1 MFYFLLLFMVYI
13 SPVTRSIKAINPPI
27 LPSEKESA
35 TLINEPKVPVPR
47 GIMARRARMIP
58 KRPSPAIIPEE

>member
-27 LPSEKESA
+27 LPREKESE
-35 TLINEPKVPVPR
+35 TLINEPKVPAPR

-58 KRPSPAIIPEE
+58 TRPSPAIIPDE